1 VGTDFAVV
9 GRLLASPARSVVIN
23 ALMDGRPLSA
33 GELAR
38 LAGISAS
45 TMSEHLREMVDGHLL
60 TAVTA
65 GRHRYYQLASAE
77 VAQAL
82 EALSLICPDTPV
94 RSLAQSSAQRS
105 LRTARFCYDHV
116 AGVVGVALFQR
127 MCALGWLDPIDGTD
141 SAPGL
146 EYQVT
151 VAGLAAL
158 TGLGVDVEAC
168 RRARRHFARS
178 CLDWTQRRAHL
189 AGSLG
194 AGVATALVDQ
204 KWLRPSGPGRGL
216 AVTSQ
221 GEQSLRAV
229 FGITLV
235 DPQPPQRRK

>member
-9 GRLLASPARSVVIN
+9 ARLIASPARSVVIN
-23 ALMDGRPLSA
+23 ALMDGRPMSA

-45 TMSEHLREMVDGHLL
+45 TMSEHLREMVAGDLL
-60 TAVTA
+60 AVVSA
-65 GRHRYYQLASAE
+65 GRHRYYQLASVE

-82 EALSLICPDTPV
+82 EALSLICPDMPV

-116 AGVVGVALFQR
+116 AGVVGVALLQR
-127 MCALGWLDPIDGTD
+127 MCALGWLDPAGGTG

-151 VAGLAAL
+151 AAGLTAL
-158 TGLGVDVEAC
+158 TGLGVDVDAC

-194 AGVATALVDQ
+194 AGVAAALLDQ
-204 KWLRPSGPGRGL
+204 KWLRPAGRGRGL
-216 AVTSQ
+216 TVTSQ
-221 GEQSLRAV
+221 GEQSLRSV
-229 FGITLV
+229 FGITLGS
-235 DPQPPQRRK
+235 PEPRA